1 VGSSNAAVRKPA
13 IASSRS
19 AAAGVREM
27 EVDAA
32 AHEHPEGAGEQ
43 PLDRPGGVG
52 QVQVRQVQAVGE
64 APEQGREPPPH
75 PHHGDRIEVVEQPL
89 GDDGGAA
96 RGIEAG
102 GQGGQRGRAVVGGG
116 VDLDHP
122 VVGAGAADPGQG
134 RALLGGHAREVGL
147 DVGDAIA
154 VVAGE
159 APAARRQPTGDLDH
173 LTDLAAIDRGAELGV
188 DQVVPR
194 EEQAVEVG
202 LAGGAQE
209 LVGGR
214 EAR

>member
-1 VGSSNAAVRKPA
+1 V
-13 IASSRS
+13 ASISTTRWW
-19 AAAGVREM
+19 
-27 EVDAA
+27 
-32 AHEHPEGAGEQ
+32 
-43 PLDRPGGVG
+43 
-52 QVQVRQVQAVGE
+52 
-64 APEQGREPPPH
+64 AP
-75 PHHGDRIEVVEQPL
+75 
-89 GDDGGAA
+89 
-96 RGIEAG
+96 
-102 GQGGQRGRAVVGGG
+102 
-116 VDLDHP
+116 
-122 VVGAGAADPGQG
+122 GAADPGQG

-214 EAR
+214 EGAVEEPPPTGSRRPGPTGRWRATYIRCSGRSG